1 MFRVGIGYDVHRLVA
16 GRKLVLGGVEVPYH
30 LGLIG
35 HSDADVAL
43 HALMDAMLGAAALGD
58 IGQHFPPED
67 AGYKGV
73 SSVALLERVG
83 EMIGRQRLRVGN
95 LDITIV
101 AEKPRLLP
109 FVPAMRASIAAAL
122 QIRLEQVSVK
132 AKTTEGLGFAG
143 RGEGIAAYAVV
154 ALSAL
159 PALPELPQTTSERT
173 P

>member
-16 GRKLVLGGVEVPYH
+16 GRKLVLGGREVPYH